1 MTDPIDKAFEWSAA
15 GQKIALAT
23 VISTWGSS
31 PRPVGSILAVNENQ
45 EFEGSVSGGCVEG
58 AVITEALDVIAGGE
72 PKSLTFSVDNK
83 TAWQAG
89 LTCGGA
95 LSVLVT
101 RGDDPT
107 LLKHIVEAR
116 TMRQPVILATDT
128 GTGAQQLLH
137 ASGKEPATDIAAE
150 LTALAYSAVTSG
162 QSRLVEA
169 AGRQYFLRI
178 FLPQP
183 RLHIIGATHI
193 TQTLAP
199 VAHMAGYDVAIVDPR
214 AAFAAPERF
223 PGCEPLVEWPDEYFN
238 RAEVELDRMTAIV
251 SLTHDE
257 KIDDPTLAAALRS
270 QCFYIGALGSRKT
283 HAKRVDRLLKLGFD
297 ETDIARIHAPVGLN
311 LGGRTP
317 AEIAIAIMAEMTAAR
332 YQPAVQT

>member
-1 MTDPIDKAFEWSAA
+1 MTDPIDKALEWSAA

-23 VISTWGSS
+23 VVATWGSS

-58 AVITEALDVIAGGE
+58 AVITEALDVIAGGA
-72 PKSLTFSVDNK
+72 PKTLTFSVDNK

-89 LTCGGA
+89 LTCGGT
-95 LSVLVT
+95 LSVLVA
-101 RGDDPT
+101 RGGDPA
-107 LLKHIVEAR
+107 LLQTIVEAR
-116 TMRQPVILATDT
+116 ATRQPVILATDT
-128 GTGAQQLLH
+128 ENGAQSLLYREDQQIG
-137 ASGKEPATDIAAE
+137 ADVSPE
-150 LTALAYSAVTSG
+150 LSALAQNAIISG
-162 QSRLVEA
+162 QSHLAEA
-169 AGRQYFLRI
+169 EGREYFLRT

-199 VAHMAGYDVAIVDPR
+199 IARMAGYDVAIIDSR

-223 PGCEPLVEWPDEYFN
+223 PGFEPLVEWPDEYFA
-238 RAEVELDRMTAIV
+238 RAEVKPDRMTAIV

-257 KIDDPTLAAALRS
+257 KIDDPTLATALRS
-270 QCFYIGALGSRKT
+270 ECFYIGALGSKKT
-283 HAKRVDRLLKLGFD
+283 HAKRLDRLHALGFTD
-297 ETDIARIHAPVGLN
+297 EEIARIHAPIGLR
-311 LGGRTP
+311 LGGRAP

-332 YQPAVQT
+332 YQQVTRT